1 MTGYE
6 ERRIK
11 VKEVVWKKII
21 IDDIETIYS
30 ISNEGQVRN
39 DKTNRI
45 LNLSTEYEYLVA
57 SISLGHGHMKRK
69 RVHRLVAEAFI
80 PNPENKPYVNHK
92 DGIRYHNNVE
102 NLEWVTP
109 SENTKHAVETG
120 LLGLQKRRAVRQY
133 NLQGEWL
140 MSFDSANEA
149 ARQTGAQ
156 QTKITDCCKGNR
168 RTAGEYQWR
177 YEELG
182 LESVPPVP
190 APSCKKKKVG
200 QFDAQGN
207 LIAIY
212 ESYAAAARAVNGT
225 SSAISR
231 ICAGTPGLH
240 THKGFIWKSVEDI
253 VQQEIDE

>member
-1 MTGYE
+1 MVPKGDNNMKTLSLSDYTITKNGE
-6 ERRIK
+6 IINNRNGKK
-11 VKEVVWKKII
+11 VKPQPNGKGYLRV
-21 IDDIETIYS
+21 S
-30 ISNEGQVRN
+30 IGGKLQF
-39 DKTNRI
+39 
-45 LNLSTEYEYLVA
+45 
-57 SISLGHGHMKRK
+57 
-69 RVHRLVAEAFI
+69 VHRLVAEKYI

-92 DGIRYHNNVE
+92 DGVRYHNNVE

-140 MSFDSANEA
+140 MSFDSATEA

-156 QTKITDCCKGNR
+156 QTKITDCCNGNR

-182 LESVPPVP
+182 LESVSPVP
-190 APSCKKKKVG
+190 TPSCKKKKVG

-240 THKGFIWKSVEDI
+240 THKGFVWKSVEDI

>member
-1 MTGYE
+1 M
-6 ERRIK
+6 
-11 VKEVVWKKII
+11 KEVVWKKII

-140 MSFDSANEA
+140 MSFDSATEA

-182 LESVPPVP
+182 LKSVPPVP
-190 APSCKKKKVG
+190 TPSCKKKKVG

-212 ESYAAAARAVNGT
+212 ESYTAAARAVNGT

-240 THKGFIWKSVEDI
+240 THKGFVWKSVEDI